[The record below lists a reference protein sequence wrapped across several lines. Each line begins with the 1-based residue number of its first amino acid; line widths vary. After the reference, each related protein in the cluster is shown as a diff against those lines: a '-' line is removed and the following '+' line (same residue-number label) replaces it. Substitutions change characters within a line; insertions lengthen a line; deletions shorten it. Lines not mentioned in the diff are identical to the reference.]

1 MTIDE
6 FTRAVEALRP
16 TLYRICRSQL
26 RDAADRE
33 DAVQEAIFCAWRK
46 QKALRDPGRFD
57 AWLIRILV
65 NECHDAQRR
74 RKRYVLTEAPPEPAN
89 RPDDGAGELWDALEA
104 LEEKQRLCMLL
115 HYIEGY
121 SVKEVSRMLNL
132 GESAV
137 KLRLMRG
144 RKRLKEMLTEEV
156 RRHD

>member
-16 TLYRICRSQL
+16 TLYRVCRAQL
-26 RDAADRE
+26 RIPADRE
-33 DAVQEAIFCAWRK
+33 DAVQEAIFSAWRK

-65 NECHDAQRR
+65 NECHDLQKR
-74 RKRYVLTEAPPEPAN
+74 RKRYVLTDAPPEPAN
-89 RPDDGAGELWDALEA
+89 RPDDRVGELWDALNA
-104 LEEKQRLCMLL
+104 LEEKQRLCVLL

-121 SVKEVSRMLNL
+121 SVKEVARMLNL

-144 RKRLKEMLTEEV
+144 RRRLKEMLTEEV
-156 RRHD
+156 FDRD